1 MDIYP
6 GEIED
11 CLTKHQNVIEAIAFG
26 VWINQYEQEICA
38 WVRLK
43 SKEEQT
49 TADELKSFCL
59 ADKELADYKIPKYI
73 KIVDSIPVSNM
84 GKYLRTVCEK
94 EYKAELGI

>member
-1 MDIYP
+1 MSHQAPKCDRGHRVWCMDKP
-6 GEIED
+6 
-11 CLTKHQNVIEAIAFG
+11 V
-26 VWINQYEQEICA
+26 QYAHGQQEICA

-59 ADKELADYKIPKYI
+59 ADKELAKFKVPKYI

-84 GKYLRTVCEK
+84 GKYLRSACQK